1 MLMAQTNTTPESFSA
16 FTHSVDAST
25 DHFADY
31 AVNKENYLRRMT
43 YGLAQIGT
51 TTAPAVV
58 PKGAEAL
65 LETRLSYLGDVQRP
79 AALKTIAVTSGF
91 WFWTTQEAGAA
102 SISLS
107 QQMDMRPSMT
117 MLWY

>member
-43 YGLAQIGT
+43 YGFA
-51 TTAPAVV
+51 
-58 PKGAEAL
+58 
-65 LETRLSYLGDVQRP
+65 
-79 AALKTIAVTSGF
+79 
-91 WFWTTQEAGAA
+91 
-102 SISLS
+102 
-107 QQMDMRPSMT
+107 
-117 MLWY
+117 